1 MDAGFVELKSEQLKA
16 IVEFVRGREVFVSL
30 PTGFVKSLIYG
41 LIPALRAI
49 LPPGFSSRSLQKIV
63 GILYKPHSLPRTPA
77 AGLALQITG
86 SHCWR

>member
-49 LPPGFSSRSLQKIV
+49 LPLAFLLEVYKRLSASFTNYTLFLERLLQV
-63 GILYKPHSLPRTPA
+63 
-77 AGLALQITG
+77 
-86 SHCWR
+86 